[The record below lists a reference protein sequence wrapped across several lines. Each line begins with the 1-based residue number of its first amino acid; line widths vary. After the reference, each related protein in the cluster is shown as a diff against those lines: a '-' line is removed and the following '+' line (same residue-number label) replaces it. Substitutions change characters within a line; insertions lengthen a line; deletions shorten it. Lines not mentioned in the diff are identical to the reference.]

1 MNLSRYSDIHTLP
14 LETHRSGTRPLR
26 IALYSHDTCGL
37 GHMRR
42 NLLIAQ
48 TLVEQFPN
56 ASVLL
61 VTGAREVSS
70 FQFPERVDA
79 VSLPSLYK
87 KANEVYAA
95 RSLDIDIS
103 ELIHLRSC
111 IIKTSIEAF
120 NPDVFI
126 VDKVPRG
133 TMGEL
138 DETLAYLAE
147 HTNAHCVLGLRDIL
161 DSPAITMAEWAGSR
175 YAETIEKFYDSIWV
189 YGDTTVYDLT
199 SAYSLSDD
207 ISRRMT
213 YVGYLDPSVRLEN
226 ALPDAQ
232 DRALLDQLGDQ
243 FYLCAVGGGQD
254 GLEVSEAFARASFPS
269 GVNGLIVTGPH
280 MPPASAARLQ
290 ALVDTKDHLTLVT
303 FLPEP
308 LHVYSAAQ
316 RIVAMGGYN
325 TTLELL
331 GIGARTLIVPRVYPR
346 AEQWIRSDAMHK
358 LGLLDYLHPD
368 ELSAGAI
375 SDWFSAPVKKI
386 RPNDIIDMD
395 GLKRIPELVRRLVLE
410 KTPSERKQN
419 FAKSKSEDAE
429 GIRGE
434 SSTRNAKNSKAK
446 KTAIQK
452 HHAIN

>member
-1 MNLSRYSDIHTLP
+1 MNLSRNTDNHLP
-14 LETHRSGTRPLR
+14 PFENHRSGNRPLR

-48 TLVEQFPN
+48 TLAEQFPS
-56 ASVLL
+56 ASILL

-103 ELIHLRSC
+103 DLIHLRSC

-138 DETLAYLAE
+138 DETLAYLAQ
-147 HTNAHCVLGLRDIL
+147 HTKAHCVLGLRDIL
-161 DSPAITMAEWAGSR
+161 DSPEITKAEWAGSR
-175 YAETIEKFYDSIWV
+175 NTETIEKYYDSIWV
-189 YGDTTVYDLT
+189 YGDTVVHDLA

-213 YVGYLDPSVRLEN
+213 YVGYLNPSVRLEKAN
-226 ALPDAQ
+226 PDAQ
-232 DRALLDQLGDQ
+232 DNALLDLLGDQ

-254 GLEVSEAFARASFPS
+254 GMEVSEAFANASFPA

-290 ALVDTKDHLTLVT
+290 ELVDTKDHLTLVT

-308 LHVYSAAQ
+308 LHVYTAAK

-331 GIGARTLIVPRVYPR
+331 GIGARALIVPRVYPR
-346 AEQWIRSDAMHK
+346 AEQWIRSDAMQK

-368 ELSAGAI
+368 ELSAGSI

-386 RPNDIIDMD
+386 KASEIIDMD
-395 GLKRIPELVRRLVLE
+395 GLKRIPELVRSLV
-410 KTPSERKQN
+410 SERTASVRKQD
-419 FAKSKSEDAE
+419 FARSKSEDSE
-429 GIRGE
+429 SIRGE
-434 SSTRNAKNSKAK
+434 SNVRKTKNSNTK
-446 KTAIQK
+446 KPAIQK